1 MTFKIMETVLKTYF
15 FAFAAL
21 GALSHS
27 AFAQSGVTISG
38 MVDVGMVRESG
49 GAAGAVTKVTSGIE
63 NGSRIVFKG
72 NEDLGD
78 GNAAIFLLESG
89 FQADTG
95 ALGQGGLLFGR
106 QAYVGLTSQRLGT
119 LTLGR
124 QYTPNYLIMAGVAD
138 PFAAGLAGVFSSVFA
153 NSGARVNN
161 AVKYVTPRLHGV
173 FAEVLYGAG
182 EVAGDGNAGSA
193 AGAALGYSAGR
204 MNARL
209 GYAWRDNDTATVKN
223 NGSARNLLA
232 AVNYDFTF
240 VKLFFAYGV
249 NRGLNS
255 AQLPSPNA
263 YGYKVA
269 PVLSRAS
276 NDVLLGATVPV
287 GGGRIIMSAVHKDD
301 RSAPDQ
307 DATLLA
313 VGYSYNLSKRTDL
326 YVAYG
331 RIDNRNGAGY
341 TVNSA
346 IDIGSGNRAFN
357 LGMRHL
363 F

>member
-1 MTFKIMETVLKTYF
+1 VKKSLYVL
-15 FAFAAL
+15 AAMAAL
-21 GALSHS
+21 SNFAN
-27 AFAQSGVTISG
+27 AQSSVTVSG
-38 MVDVGMVRESG
+38 MVDMGLVHESG
-49 GAAGAVTKVTSGIE
+49 GALGSSNKISSGVE
-63 NGSRIVFKG
+63 NGSRLAFRG

-78 GNAAIFLLESG
+78 GNSAIFLLESG

-106 QAYVGLTSQRLGT
+106 QAYVGLASQRWGT

-161 AVKYVTPRLHGV
+161 AVKYVTPKSRGV

-182 EVAGDGNAGSA
+182 EVAGDSRAGSA
-193 AGAALGYSAGR
+193 AGAALAYSEGR
-204 MNARL
+204 LNARL
-209 GYAWRDNDTATVKN
+209 GYAWRSNDTATLKN
-223 NGSARNLLA
+223 RGSARNSLFA
-232 AVNYDFTF
+232 MNYDFTL
-240 VKLFFAYGV
+240 VKMFFAYGI
-249 NRGLNS
+249 NHGLNS
-255 AQLPSPNA
+255 SQLPNANA
-263 YGYKVA
+263 YGAAVA
-269 PVLSRAS
+269 PLLSTDSR
-276 NDVLLGATVPV
+276 DLLLGATVPF
-287 GGGRIIMSAVHKDD
+287 GGGRVIMSAIHKDD
-301 RSAPDQ
+301 RGAANQ
-307 DATLLA
+307 NATLLA
-313 VGYSYNLSKRTDL
+313 LGYSYNLSKRTDL

-331 RIDNRNGAGY
+331 HIDNRNGAGY

>member
-1 MTFKIMETVLKTYF
+1 VKKSLCALAAMAAISN
-15 FAFAAL
+15 FAN
-21 GALSHS
+21 
-27 AFAQSGVTISG
+27 AQSGVTVSG
-38 MVDVGMVRESG
+38 MVDMGLVHESG
-49 GAAGAVTKVTSGIE
+49 GALGSSNKISSGVE
-63 NGSRIVFKG
+63 NGSRLVFRG

-78 GNAAIFLLESG
+78 GNSAIFLLESG

-106 QAYVGLTSQRLGT
+106 QAYVGLASQRWGT

-161 AVKYVTPRLHGV
+161 AVKYVTPKSHGV

-182 EVAGDGNAGSA
+182 EVAGDSSAGSA
-193 AGAALGYSAGR
+193 AGAALAYSEGR
-204 MNARL
+204 LNARL
-209 GYAWRDNDTATVKN
+209 GYAWRNNDTATLKN
-223 NGSARNLLA
+223 RGTARNALFA
-232 AVNYDFTF
+232 MNYDFTM
-240 VKLFFAYGV
+240 VKVFFAYGI
-249 NRGLNS
+249 NHGLNS
-255 AQLPSPNA
+255 SQLPNANA
-263 YGYKVA
+263 YGAVVA
-269 PVLSRAS
+269 PLLSTDSR
-276 NDVLLGATVPV
+276 DLLLGATVPF
-287 GGGRIIMSAVHKDD
+287 GGGRVIMSAVHKDD
-301 RSAPDQ
+301 RGAASQ
-307 DATLLA
+307 NATLLA
-313 VGYSYNLSKRTDL
+313 LGYSYNLSKRTDL

-331 RIDNRNGAGY
+331 HIDNRNGAGY

-346 IDIGSGNRAFN
+346 IDTGSGNRAFN

>member
-1 MTFKIMETVLKTYF
+1 LKKSV
-15 FAFAAL
+15 FALAAMAAL
-21 GALSHS
+21 SNFAW
-27 AFAQSGVTISG
+27 AQSGVTISG
-38 MVDVGMVRESG
+38 MVDLGLVHESG
-49 GAAGAVTKVTSGIE
+49 GAAGSVNKITSGIE

-72 NEDLGD
+72 YEDLGD
-78 GNAAIFLLESG
+78 GNSALFLLESG

-95 ALGQGGLLFGR
+95 AMGQGGLLFGR
-106 QAYVGLTSQRLGT
+106 QGYFGLSSKRLGT

-138 PFAAGLAGVFSSVFA
+138 PFAAGLAGVFSAVFA

-161 AVKYVTPRLHGV
+161 SVKYVTPKYRGV
-173 FAEVLYGAG
+173 FAEALYGAG
-182 EVAGDGNAGSA
+182 EVAGDASAGSA
-193 AGAALGYSAGR
+193 AGAALGYSEGKL
-204 MNARL
+204 NARL
-209 GYAWRDNDTATVKN
+209 GYAWRSNDTAVIKN
-223 NGSARNLLA
+223 GGSARNILMA
-232 AVNYDFTF
+232 MNYDFEV
-240 VKLFFAYGV
+240 VKMFFAYGV

-255 AQLPSPNA
+255 AQLPSANA

-269 PVLSRAS
+269 PVLSVAS
-276 NDVLLGATVPV
+276 NDVLIGATVPV
-287 GGGRIIMSAVHKDD
+287 GLGRVILSAVHKDD
-301 RSAPDQ
+301 RSKPNQ

-331 RIDNRNGAGY
+331 HIDNRSGAGY

>member
-1 MTFKIMETVLKTYF
+1 MTFNKGDSLKKSIT
-15 FAFAAL
+15 ALAAL
-21 GALSHS
+21 AALSSS
-27 AFAQSGVTISG
+27 ALAQSGVTISG
-38 MVDVGMVRESG
+38 MVDLGIVRESG
-49 GAAGAVTKVTSGIE
+49 GSGGPVTKVTSGVE
-63 NGSRIVFKG
+63 NGSRIVFRG

-78 GNAAIFLLESG
+78 GNSAIFLLESG

-106 QAYVGLTSQRLGT
+106 QAYVGLASQRWGT

-138 PFAAGLAGVFSSVFA
+138 PFAAGLAGVFSAVFA

-161 AVKYVTPRLHGV
+161 AVKYVTPRFKGV
-173 FAEVLYGAG
+173 FAEALYGAG
-182 EVAGDGNAGSA
+182 EVQGDNNAGSA
-193 AGAALGYSAGR
+193 AGAALGYSEGKL
-204 MNARL
+204 NARL
-209 GYAWRDNDTATVKN
+209 GYAWRDNDTATLKN
-223 NGSARNLLA
+223 RGSARNALFA
-232 AVNYDFTF
+232 FNYDFT
-240 VKLFFAYGV
+240 VIKLFFAYGV

-255 AQLPSPNA
+255 AQLPSANA
-263 YGYKVA
+263 YGYAVA
-269 PVLSRAS
+269 PLLSVSS
-276 NDVLLGATVPV
+276 NDVLLGATVPFR
-287 GGGRIIMSAVHKDD
+287 GGRVIATAVRKDD
-301 RSAPDQ
+301 RSAPNQ

-331 RIDNRNGAGY
+331 HIDNRNGAGY

>member
-1 MTFKIMETVLKTYF
+1 LKKILVAVATL
-15 FAFAAL
+15 AAL
-21 GALSHS
+21 PLFAS
-27 AFAQSGVTISG
+27 AQSGVTISG
-38 MVDVGMVRESG
+38 MVDMGLVRESG
-49 GAAGAVTKVTSGIE
+49 GSAGSVNKFTSGVE

-106 QAYVGLTSQRLGT
+106 QAYVGLASQRLGT

-138 PFAAGLAGVFSSVFA
+138 PFAAGLAGVFSSVFS
-153 NSGARVNN
+153 NSGSRINN
-161 AVKYVTPRLHGV
+161 SVKYVTPRWHGV
-173 FAEVLYGAG
+173 FAEALYGAG
-182 EVAGDGNAGSA
+182 EVAGDTSAGSA
-193 AGAALGYSAGR
+193 AGAALGYSEGR

-209 GYAWRDNDTATVKN
+209 GYAWRDNDTAAVKN
-223 NGSARNLLA
+223 LGTARNLLA
-232 AVNYDFTF
+232 AMNYDFT
-240 VKLFFAYGV
+240 VIKVFFAYGV

-255 AQLPSPNA
+255 SQLPAANA

-269 PVLSRAS
+269 PQLSRAS
-276 NDVLLGATVPV
+276 NDVLVGATVPV
-287 GGGRIIMSAVHKDD
+287 GAGRVIMTAVHKDD
-301 RSAPDQ
+301 RSAPNQ

-313 VGYSYNLSKRTDL
+313 LGYSYNLSKRTDL
-326 YVAYG
+326 YAAYG
-331 RIDNRNGAGY
+331 HIDNHNGAGY

-346 IDIGSGNRAFN
+346 IDIGTGNRAFN

>member
-1 MTFKIMETVLKTYF
+1 MNKSLYALAAM
-15 FAFAAL
+15 AAL
-21 GALSHS
+21 SCNAS
-27 AFAQSGVTISG
+27 AQSGITISG
-38 MVDVGMVRESG
+38 MVDMGLVRESG
-49 GAAGAVTKVTSGIE
+49 GAAGPVTKISSGVE

-78 GNAAIFLLESG
+78 GNSAIFHLESG
-89 FQADTG
+89 FQSDTG

-106 QAYVGLTSQRLGT
+106 QAYVGLASQRLGT

-161 AVKYVTPRLHGV
+161 AVKYVTPRVHGV
-173 FAEVLYGAG
+173 FAEALYGAG
-182 EVAGDGNAGSA
+182 EVGGDNNAGSA
-193 AGAALGYSAGR
+193 AGAALGYSQGKL
-204 MNARL
+204 NARL
-209 GYAWRDNDTATVKN
+209 GYAWRDNDTATLKN
-223 NGSARNLLA
+223 RGSARNALFA
-232 AVNYDFTF
+232 FNYDFTV

-255 AQLPSPNA
+255 AQLPNANA
-263 YGYKVA
+263 YGRAVA
-269 PVLSRAS
+269 PALSIAS
-276 NDVLLGATVPV
+276 NDVLLGATIPFQ
-287 GGGRIIMSAVHKDD
+287 GGRIIASAVRKDD
-301 RSAPDQ
+301 RSANNQ
-307 DATLLA
+307 DASLLA
-313 VGYSYNLSKRTDL
+313 LGYSYNLSKRTDL

-331 RIDNRNGAGY
+331 HIDNRNGAGY

-357 LGMRHL
+357 LGIRHL

>member
-1 MTFKIMETVLKTYF
+1 MKTSLY
-15 FAFAAL
+15 ALATLAAL
-21 GALSHS
+21 SNCAS
-27 AFAQSGVTISG
+27 AQSGISISG
-38 MVDVGMVRESG
+38 MVDMGLVREWG
-49 GAAGAVTKVTSGIE
+49 GAAGPVSKISSGVE

-78 GNAAIFLLESG
+78 GNSAIFHLESG
-89 FQADTG
+89 FQSDTG

-106 QAYVGLTSQRLGT
+106 QAYVGLASQRLGT

-153 NSGARVNN
+153 NSGSRVNN
-161 AVKYVTPRLHGV
+161 SVKYVTPRVKGV

-182 EVAGDGNAGSA
+182 EVAGDNNAGSA
-193 AGAALGYSAGR
+193 AGAALGYSQGKL
-204 MNARL
+204 NARL
-209 GYAWRDNDTATVKN
+209 GYAWRDNDTATLKN
-223 NGSARNLLA
+223 RGSARNALFA
-232 AVNYDFTF
+232 FNYDFTV

-255 AQLPSPNA
+255 AQLPNANA
-263 YGYKVA
+263 YGQAAA
-269 PVLSRAS
+269 PALSIAS
-276 NDVLLGATVPV
+276 NDVLLGATVPFQ
-287 GGGRIIMSAVHKDD
+287 GGRIIATAVRKDD
-301 RSAPDQ
+301 RSANNQ
-307 DATLLA
+307 DASLLA
-313 VGYSYNLSKRTDL
+313 LGYSYNLSKRTDL

-331 RIDNRNGAGY
+331 HIDNRNGAGY

-357 LGMRHL
+357 LGIRHL

>member
-1 MTFKIMETVLKTYF
+1 LTFNNGDSLKKSLY
-15 FAFAAL
+15 ALAAMAAL
-21 GALSHS
+21 SNLAS
-27 AFAQSGVTISG
+27 AQSGIMVSG
-38 MVDVGMVRESG
+38 MVDMGLVHESG
-49 GAAGAVTKVTSGIE
+49 GSAGTVNKLSSGVE
-63 NGSRIVFKG
+63 NGSRIVIRG
-72 NEDLGD
+72 VEDLGD
-78 GNAAIFLLESG
+78 GNSAIIHLESG

-106 QAYVGLTSQRLGT
+106 QAYAGLASKRWGS

-161 AVKYVTPRLHGV
+161 SVKYVTPRVNGV

-182 EVAGDGNAGSA
+182 ETAGDNSAGSA
-193 AGAALGYSAGR
+193 AGAALGYSQGKL
-204 MNARL
+204 NVRL
-209 GYAWRDNDTATVKN
+209 GYAWRDNDTATLKN
-223 NGSARNLLA
+223 RGSARNALFA
-232 AVNYDFTF
+232 FNYDFTV

-249 NRGLNS
+249 NRGINS
-255 AQLPSPNA
+255 AQLPNANA
-263 YGYKVA
+263 YGYAVA
-269 PVLSRAS
+269 PLPSIAS
-276 NDVLLGATVPV
+276 NDVLLGATVPFK
-287 GGGRIIMSAVHKDD
+287 GGRIIATAVHKDD
-301 RSAPDQ
+301 RSGINQ

-313 VGYSYNLSKRTDL
+313 LGYSYMLSKRTDL
-326 YVAYG
+326 YMAYG
-331 RIDNRNGAGY
+331 HIDNRNGAGY

-346 IDIGSGNRAFN
+346 IEVGSGNRALN